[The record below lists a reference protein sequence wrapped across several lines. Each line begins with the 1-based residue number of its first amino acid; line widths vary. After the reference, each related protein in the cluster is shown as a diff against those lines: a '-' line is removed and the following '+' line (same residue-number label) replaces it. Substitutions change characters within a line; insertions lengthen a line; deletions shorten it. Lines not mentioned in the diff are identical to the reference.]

1 MVIWSKQRIHC
12 LFEHFQTL
20 SHFLSLWCPP
30 FYNNR
35 RFELPQIA
43 LTHELLSEGTWNPNQ
58 FNSDD
63 LTEEY

>member
-1 MVIWSKQRIHC
+1 MVILSKKTYALLIRSFSNSIP
-12 LFEHFQTL
+12 
-20 SHFLSLWCPP
+20 FLSLWCSPL
-30 FYNNR
+30 YNNR
-35 RFELPQIA
+35 RFGLSQIV